1 MPTFNDPN
9 AENQNN
15 QPQPRFKPFS
25 VDEEM
30 MSPADQQLGNEVG
43 MLLQSQRDK
52 KLEDD
57 YFQTVRDNANAD
69 EETRFASADK
79 YFAERYGIETHRG
92 AAINSGNDYK
102 MKPFESSAAYENAL
116 VTMAEKGY
124 EGIASER
131 YKNLLASERLGD
143 EAATKAEIIK
153 QAQIETEEDVDDLS
167 KPYVTSPGVV
177 TYQKIR
183 QPRKQEDIDRDVA
196 EYRANVLGENFVALF
211 EHFRPD
217 LSEEGERIVRAVVK
231 NGSLPADEHMAFN
244 NLYAADPKQGDL
256 VKFLAEQAKET
267 EYDLNG
273 AAGRGMAGMLNQIIE
288 GAGEKIGQGLYRFS
302 SGLDAM
308 DYAWTGS
315 SADRLNRM
323 NRTER
328 DEYERLRAEGLG
340 EKQAIDNVAGQ
351 MQKRFLNEMLCLE
364 DRTRSRRAELALKDL
379 MAKREWEHYGY
390 WENAYIGAATTVP
403 YMAVT
408 AVPYAGFAV
417 NVFSHMQDVED
428 QIVRE
433 GGDPTKAQAA
443 RAIGAVAWSAI
454 EKMELKGFGRSLTKL
469 EKTVMWRH
477 LWQGQAKLALGE
489 LGTAAKTGGK
499 DILLNW
505 AKETGQEGLQGTIE
519 SIETDLGLDK
529 DAAAIF
535 KNALERTWDET
546 KNSAGTMAI
555 ISTAFPIGGAVIRA
569 PFQRRQMQDRESV
582 VAYITRQEQL
592 KNMLQGAYLSDQGTP
607 EMQTKRVTKAYN
619 EIQNVWD
626 ASATPQVAMEKYQEI
641 GYTEDEA
648 VKIAEYFDMRAEILR
663 NAAQLP
669 EAQGLRDAM
678 IAGNAFRVGQ
688 DTTFNP
694 ADLFHIINANIVTEE
709 VEVPTPGEAN
719 AAPQKALRVTVPMKD
734 ANGAETT
741 KDFTVV
747 VNNKTPD
754 IETPAFASSVAQAT
768 QGTEVQKTADEYLA
782 MSRDEKEA
790 FLLANDLKQGGNF
803 QVLDQDGKTIFSS
816 DALVQLARA
825 NSAFVRKGGNWT
837 LAHET
842 AHGIVAFARQM
853 GVFDPDADTTK
864 VMVKLFGGPTN
875 DKEAWNEEAMADA
888 FAEYLRGKY
897 DFKGLSRDER
907 GIVERVFDAVIDF
920 FKNAYYRLTGKTP
933 DPSAVELKA
942 REQAMDAVFEGI
954 RSGDFSGLSAFA
966 GIDFGE
972 DQAKDASQ
980 KPQEGHSTASAA
992 ETKNEPSATEEAAP
1006 AAPGTVSAP
1015 SAATTAAEERVKQ
1028 THAAQNGVKVT
1039 QATPTQ
1045 ASLQAQLARI
1055 EAKLA
1060 ELTAD
1065 PKGAAAN
1072 VPTPRKAPKGEETR
1086 ATPQGGVKFKVAWQ
1100 WIPRAELVTSDKAE
1114 YPQEF
1119 QPRDRAS
1126 RVASDLQVIENTRP
1140 GRFDPMK
1147 LAYSYDSDGGAPIVA
1162 GGNVVLSGNGRSM
1175 MLGRLAKEGR
1185 YADYLTKISD
1195 WADEYGIG
1203 RPPAGMK
1210 EPVLVQRI
1218 TSTDKRD
1225 DLLKIAELS
1234 NRAKILTRSEAE
1246 NAEADAKLI
1255 TPTMMRLF
1263 RPSEDGDLQAA
1274 SNADFMQAFISSAPD
1289 AKGLTNADGTPTDQ
1303 AVRRV
1308 QNALLSAVLGQD
1320 QTTRALLKTLLEK
1333 RGDLGLGDLYRALI
1347 KSSGA
1352 LLSNRTTKASF
1363 DLLPHIRRA
1372 VGQYVSWR
1380 SARLSN
1386 PSYTLD
1392 EHLRTSDMFA
1402 AAPSK
1407 ETEAVARL
1415 LEAGRF
1421 GRVLD
1426 KYNELV
1432 SRKAPDAQASFFA
1445 EDTAYQT
1452 LAKAERAV
1460 LLDGETPVTLDPTD
1474 AIAAEPLQ
1482 APPAEVT
1489 PAPVAVE
1496 PEPAPEAT
1504 ETTTETPAPAIPV
1517 AETFEPQPVRRGT
1530 ATIPARNAEK
1540 MVAYQVDKDGTPTTT
1555 KKVLPVGAYNLLR
1568 GPYDVRKPPKAS
1580 VQDKAGRGLGIGFT
1594 APTTDAQGR
1603 YWGKIFPHF
1612 QGNKTEM
1619 ADRTSQAIRKL
1630 MPKAE
1635 RESYKTVVDYFGGG
1649 GCWGLYHALTNFPNA
1664 DRLAINEWEQGRI
1677 AKIRL
1682 LHEKGAA
1689 VADEASKL
1697 IIEDLYAELKKACMV
1712 GEGNTESGSG
1722 TTIATKLEPLA
1733 ELYRNDDNKLGL
1745 IYAVVDCA
1753 HTMLANKV
1761 DAAGN
1766 PSFDAGFDA
1775 IIENLREDGK
1785 KAKEAADAFK
1795 ARGGQITY
1803 RQGDAANYAEAPAGT
1818 DVVAVCDPPYYL
1830 TAGYN
1835 GQVSVP
1841 IDANGMGWDYKTTR
1855 RMLDGLVDKGDAI
1868 VYTDEAWWFKETYTP
1883 DQQEDLFGGGSPF
1896 AQEQEILL
1904 GIINALDHFD
1914 VAGRVVGRQEVLGIN
1929 HGHKTTDG
1937 RAEGVAGTPRGAG
1950 ATAEDTAD
1958 GRGVQ
1963 GNHPGDAMGGLAA
1976 GAEGQDAGLLGDG
1989 AGRGR
1994 EGDTEQVAIARE
2006 IAAVQIE
2013 EAAADAG
2020 VDVTQQVAQ
2029 LIRSSVRQVREKH
2042 ILDYAKTVSKNAKA
2056 WIKRQEK
2063 ALDRQMAE
2071 EGYTEKVWNG
2081 TGVEDFNVF
2090 RLATREEHGS
2100 EPGAVGADKDIKMA
2114 FFSYQ
2119 ETTAENYA
2127 ALSSYDIDTDY
2138 ETLTHGATPNVRQ
2151 YYVNKG
2157 KCLEIDEAS
2166 WPTTYQAWTE
2176 TLRKAHADGYNS
2188 VLCRNAVDDQGARLP
2203 SKEGDPMEWLD
2214 FEGTN
2219 EAGSEYDGDADG
2231 FKTDILVVFDQP
2243 NDPGANRIKAADP
2256 VTFWDEKHG
2265 ELPIPLEMRAN
2276 RDFPDLRFS
2285 VTMGERAKEEARAA
2299 IEKYRPGIH
2308 GFVTNINGTLTPLDD
2323 AAINDIETYDTPK
2336 ERKAALLW
2344 FCKNTVRL
2352 PEDHAKVVEAIK
2364 TAERAKVDPMQFER
2378 PGDIIETYATFRP
2391 KAKPINPDKV
2401 PELTDRR
2408 DLGHGIVTY
2417 LVQDDKAGQS
2427 AMRKIINTHFGK
2439 DASPWCLLQGDG
2451 NGNLTD
2457 DAWYYWN
2464 DYNVLPKRVAFK
2476 DGRLCAFMATDG
2488 GRGEITAG
2496 DISRG
2501 AKPSSAEEWWDRN
2514 DAPHPGIPFR
2524 TKDEEGRT
2532 VEQELTTDGAIETIS
2547 ITKGDPKAKNGIFE
2561 AWNLTYHDTSSY
2573 YHVVTERRDGN
2584 PFRDQRFYKNGTLA
2598 VEINYQNNGRDH
2610 ITKSYGTNGRLYHIE
2625 ANRGQDYTRVDNYGD
2640 GIFKVV
2646 VHEYDRTHEEASFE
2660 EATAIMSES
2669 VGITQLAGI
2678 TREYLDAEGRLVS
2691 MDYQYIDGTMT
2702 ELRHG
2707 HKNVTVNDLNRLYL
2721 PQIKADDIIGLVEAA
2736 WNDGGAVITRISDMA
2751 NKDFPDIRH
2760 SVSSRKDAID
2770 FAKNG
2775 VLYGKTGNPTPLF
2788 HFVKSGRRFEDF
2800 DMSKSGPTMYGN
2812 AAYFFTNPKMAK
2824 NWGNFNGEDRLVVE
2838 AYSDIKNPYV
2848 DSAAG
2853 YEPDG
2858 NLDMDRFTRAT
2869 DEQFAEVVAKLEEM
2883 GWTVDGD
2890 YRYDGYSMVG
2900 GYKSGKPVY
2909 TNRGL
2914 AFLSNAIKKDG
2925 EKPSFGWAH
2934 SDAVKKALQSLGY
2947 DGVVGELEGYTQ
2959 IAVFDNK
2966 NIRMVDDSSSGIEG
2980 DTPRLGPVDDAAYLD
2995 AVKRGDRKTALRMI
3009 RKRFDDYVYTHTI
3022 DEDKAKQIF
3031 AEIAIAYAKENPDV
3045 TFGIRKDE
3053 RLLVPESVF
3062 PNSHQLFQ
3070 DQEFDEDGNPLYPE
3084 YEFDESLYDAGE
3096 LDGTSTLGFNVD
3108 YDYDLPTTMQ
3118 SMDLRGPY
3126 SANYVYL
3133 VAGDDEGSGL
3143 DAGERLI
3150 GNAKILSVLSIVNTK
3165 SEGGFESRHVHTF
3178 TNKSADIT
3186 FDDAGN
3192 VIPLSKRFGSDNP
3205 DVRFSVQTARETPQE
3220 RHSLMVGI
3228 KGADRAQ
3235 LAVGRL
3241 ETALRILDDWE
3252 ARRKGQGTRFN
3263 PPTDAEFRNDVYQK
3277 TGWWMGT
3284 DGMWRVEI
3292 PDLKP
3297 MQKAGSS
3304 RGKFMVNGLHTNDG
3318 DYFCLLD
3325 EICSHESLFNL
3336 YPGVKN
3342 YFVRIVDPDKTDYD
3356 GMFDSAVNKFTLTW
3370 NAVKRMRGEPSN
3382 VLTAGGLSTLTH
3394 EIQHAVQEIEN
3405 FARGG
3410 NSEYHGEKN
3419 YWRLAGEVEARNAA
3433 YRSFGVFENVSAQTR
3448 GPFDTVMA
3456 PWETEDVPTL
3466 KQFIVDKDGKTTDLS
3481 GRRVRRASVRRGN
3494 RPMKA
3499 EDVAAGFLAARI
3511 LAGKETSVE
3520 DADRMLKNVGLRVD
3534 GPAMLER
3541 AKALADRNR
3550 DRLRASVEAKSPEVV
3565 AALANANLQDRATD
3579 AFNTA
3584 ITTGAAAADP
3594 DIGVTMQ
3601 RTADRFA
3608 ARELQTAKGFTA
3620 AQMQAELPISLADAV
3635 FAVAEYEKTPE
3646 EKARLEEW
3654 KKKRDEEKTAAEEA
3668 RKADPDAETPIEEAE
3683 RLARD
3688 LSYREPSAE
3697 ERAYFD
3703 QLMDRARFADEARA
3717 QEELRQ
3723 KLADQK
3729 KKAAQAADNDNADND
3744 DNAEGAADEKDQAD
3758 AILPFDTVKRIA
3770 PVFESSELFAQFVVE
3785 WTTDHILKM
3794 HPELQ
3799 NREDL
3804 WKSPVAVKE
3813 LVKTSQH
3820 LLRDLAKQTLGSPS
3834 INSARNYVDQA
3845 IINLADYKTFRAI
3858 RKNVAHIY
3866 DRIHDNALRISRRK
3880 LVSELIY
3887 GKRDNAEDGPGFK
3900 GLRALAGVKGRFSAT
3915 AEAGDRAIDAKTEL
3929 WCRWLIPY
3937 LTMTEEAMQKEEDRL
3952 RAIITRHDTEDE
3964 AYGYNKEDNTQ
3975 YAEAKDRLALL
3986 NVYGGMVRWL
3996 PGKIIDAREQIL
4008 EQVNGKRQAFEQARA
4023 EREAEDKTIRD
4034 AIIAAVEAGAS
4045 DDYLHRSEVGDRLDR
4060 ILYSMNGNL
4069 TLEMQNLIRF
4079 CKDPAKR
4086 EAALLAIEDL
4096 SVIVSQGTER
4106 YRVTLATARKEVND
4120 GLAAYYGNAE
4130 VGIRHLMHD
4139 QVPEDVAKRIFT
4151 QSRQKVQTY
4160 GQLLQLYA
4168 TTIQAD
4174 YKENAEKHGRTANL
4188 ELMEQTLTPQDIAF
4202 HAWAVNWYAANREA
4216 LSDAVEEITG
4226 LGVTSPDRLYCPAR
4240 MDRDPDGFTAD
4251 AVAWSPVPSALN
4263 RRVVHGLDFS
4273 ESANFLS
4280 CVMEQA
4286 EVRAQTIGYGM
4297 TGIRLRDIIAHH
4309 ELQKAVRKH
4318 VGRADMRLVTD
4329 HVKDVLVQGAAKK
4342 DAIEWLA
4349 PLNFARK
4356 WMARFYLSGS
4366 IPSALKQLAS
4376 MPVWANAMLGGQ
4388 EIGLKKCLGYLTS
4401 VGTEDGRLA
4410 IEDLIKSDGFRA
4422 RYQMGWSEE
4431 IQNLLSNPSKNR
4443 LVRYFEK
4450 AYDKG
4455 MLVNKAVDA
4464 VSCLWMAQGFY
4475 RDAKALFERRGF
4487 TQEQAKDNALALTW
4501 SVCENGQQS
4510 GRIENLNKAQR
4521 HGGALV
4527 SAVFQFKTAFLL
4539 QNNYI
4544 IQAIRDT
4551 RAGTPG
4557 AKGRLARGLFI
4568 NTVYIPAFVG
4578 VVEAIWS
4585 AVLGEKEP
4593 PEDPEKAPQWLKD
4606 FAWSMIDG
4614 VTAPLFMTG
4623 SIIHAGF
4630 NTIFG
4635 KTGYDDN
4642 ASIPAVEGI
4651 MRVGKHA
4658 GKAIADTIALITPMD
4673 VAEEV
4678 TPEKVKEDLLRLAA
4692 DVAAPVRHV
4701 RRAIKNREEE

>member
-1 MPTFNDPN
+1 MPTFNDTN
-9 AENQNN
+9 EENQNN
-15 QPQPRFKPFS
+15 QLQPRFKPFS
-25 VDEEM
+25 ADEEM
-30 MSPADQQLGNEVG
+30 MSPSDQQLGNEVG
-43 MLLQSQRDK
+43 MLLQAQRDK

-57 YFQTVRDNANAD
+57 YFQTVRDNANVD
-69 EETRFASADK
+69 EETRFARADK
-79 YFAERYGIETHRG
+79 YFAERYGIETRRG

-131 YKNLLASERLGD
+131 YRNLLASERLGD

-244 NLYAADPKQGDL
+244 NLYSADPKQGDL

-273 AAGRGMAGMLNQIIE
+273 AAGRGMAGMLKQIIE

-315 SADRLNRM
+315 GADRLNRM

-340 EKQAIDNVAGQ
+340 EQQAIDNVAGQ
-351 MQKRFLNEMLCLE
+351 MQKRFLDEMLCLE

-428 QIVRE
+428 QIIRE

-443 RAIGAVAWSAI
+443 RAIGAVAWTAI

-477 LWQGQAKLALGE
+477 LWQGQAKMALGE
-489 LGTAAKTGGK
+489 LGTAAKIGGK

-535 KNALERTWDET
+535 KNAIERTWDET

-555 ISTAFPIGGAVIRA
+555 ISTAYPIGGAVIRA
-569 PFQRRQMQDRESV
+569 PIQRRKMQDRESV

-592 KNMLQGAYLSDQGTP
+592 KNMLQGAQLSDQGTP

-626 ASATPQVAMEKYQEI
+626 AAATPQVAMEKYQEI
-641 GYTEDEA
+641 GYTEDKA

-663 NAAQLP
+663 NAARLP
-669 EAQGLRDAM
+669 ETQGLRDAM
-678 IAGNAFRVGQ
+678 IAGNAFRVGH

-694 ADLFHIINANIVTEE
+694 ADLFHLINANIVTEE
-709 VEVPTPGEAN
+709 VEVPTPGAAN
-719 AAPQKALRVTVPMKD
+719 AAPQKALRVSVPMKD

-747 VNNKTPD
+747 VNNETPD
-754 IETPAFASSVAQAT
+754 IETPSFASSVAQAT
-768 QGTEVQKTADEYLA
+768 QGTEVQKTAEEYLA

-790 FLLANDLKQGGNF
+790 FLLANDLKKGGDF

-933 DPSAVELKA
+933 DPAAVELKA
-942 REQAMDAVFEGI
+942 REEALDAVFEGI

-972 DQAKDASQ
+972 DREKDAAQ
-980 KPQEGHSTASAA
+980 KPQEGPSTASAA

-1006 AAPGTVSAP
+1006 EAPGTVSAP

-1028 THAAQNGVKVT
+1028 AHAAQNGVKVT

-1072 VPTPRKAPKGEETR
+1072 VPTPRKTPKGEETR
-1086 ATPQGGVKFKVAWQ
+1086 ATPQGGVKFKIAWQ

-1175 MLGRLAKEGR
+1175 KLGQLAKEGR
-1185 YADYLTKISD
+1185 YADNLAKISD

-1218 TSTDKRD
+1218 TSTEKRE

-1274 SNADFMQAFISSAPD
+1274 SNADFMQAFIASAPD

-1320 QTTRALLKTLLEK
+1320 RTTRALLKTLLEK

-1352 LLSNRTTKASF
+1352 LLSNRSAKASF

-1386 PSYTLD
+1386 PRYTLD
-1392 EHLRTSDMFA
+1392 EHLRTRDMFA
-1402 AAPSK
+1402 GAPSK
-1407 ETEAVARL
+1407 EAEAVARL

-1432 SRKAPDAQASFFA
+1432 ALKAPDAQASFFA

-1460 LLDGETPVTLDPTD
+1460 LLEGETPVTLDPND
-1474 AIAAEPLQ
+1474 ALAAEPLQ

-1496 PEPAPEAT
+1496 PEP
-1504 ETTTETPAPAIPV
+1504 TTDEPAPAPAPV
-1517 AETFEPQPVRRGT
+1517 QEEATTFEPQPVRRGT
-1530 ATIPARNAEK
+1530 ATVPAQNAEK
-1540 MVAYQVDKDGTPTTT
+1540 IVAYNVNAEGQPTTD
-1555 KKVLPVGAYNLLR
+1555 KKILPVGAYNLLR

-1594 APTTDAQGR
+1594 APTHDAKGR
-1603 YWGKIFPHF
+1603 YWGKIFPLF

-1722 TTIATKLEPLA
+1722 TTIASKLEPMA
-1733 ELYRNDDNKLGL
+1733 ERYRNDENKLGL

-1753 HTMLANKV
+1753 RTMLANRT

-1775 IIENLREDGK
+1775 IIDNLREDGK

-1795 ARGGQITY
+1795 ARGGTIAY

-1855 RMLDGLVDKGDAI
+1855 RLLDGLVDKGDAI

-1883 DQQEDLFGGGSPF
+1883 DQQEDLFGGGSTF

-1950 ATAEDTAD
+1950 ETAEGAAD

-1963 GNHPGDAMGGLAA
+1963 GNHPGDALEGLAA
-1976 GAEGQDAGLLGDG
+1976 GAEGQDADLLGDG

-1994 EGDTEQVAIARE
+1994 EGDAESVALARE

-2013 EAAADAG
+2013 EAAADA
-2020 VDVTQQVAQ
+2020 DVQVTPKIANI
-2029 LIRSSVRQVREKH
+2029 IRSSVRQVREKH
-2042 ILDYAKTVSKNAKA
+2042 ILDYAKTVSTNAKA

-2063 ALDRQMAE
+2063 ALDRQMAAK
-2071 EGYTEKVWNG
+2071 GYTEKVWHG
-2081 TGVEDFNVF
+2081 TGVEDFDVF

-2100 EPGAVGADKDIKMA
+2100 KPGAIGADKDIKMA

-2138 ETLTHGATPNVRQ
+2138 ETLEHGATPNVRQ

-2157 KCLEIDEAS
+2157 KCLEIDEAN
-2166 WPTTYQAWTE
+2166 WPMDYQAWTE
-2176 TLRKAHADGYNS
+2176 TLRNAHADGYNS
-2188 VLCRNAVDDQGARLP
+2188 VRVKNAVDDQGARLP
-2203 SKEGDPMEWLD
+2203 RKEGDPMEWLD
-2214 FEGTN
+2214 YEGTN
-2219 EAGSEYDGDADG
+2219 EAGSEYDGEAGG
-2231 FKTDILVVFDQP
+2231 FKSDILVVFDQP
-2243 NDPGANRIKAADP
+2243 NDPGANRIKASDP

-2285 VTMGERAKEEARAA
+2285 VTMGKRAKEEARSA
-2299 IEKYRPGIH
+2299 IEKYRPDYGLWV
-2308 GFVTNINGTLTPLDD
+2308 GLTTSKIDAYEKTYQNETRKASTDDYGNMDDEFLDWMQGKEVD
-2323 AAINDIETYDTPK
+2323 LAVDDIAAFPTPK

-2344 FCKNTVRL
+2344 FCKDTVRL
-2352 PEDHAKVVEAIK
+2352 PEDAPKITDALK

-2378 PGDIIETYATFRP
+2378 PGDILEQFAEYRP
-2391 KAKPINPDKV
+2391 KGKPINPDKV
-2401 PELTDRR
+2401 PELTDRK
-2408 DLGHGIVTY
+2408 DMGHGIVTY
-2417 LVQDDKAGQS
+2417 LVQDDKAGQA
-2427 AMRKIINTHFGK
+2427 AMRQIINTHFGK
-2439 DASPWCLLQGDG
+2439 DANPWCLLQGDG
-2451 NGNLTD
+2451 NGNPTD
-2457 DAWYYWN
+2457 DAWDYWN
-2464 DYNVLPKRVAFK
+2464 NYNALPKRVAFK

-2488 GRGEITAG
+2488 GRSEITAG
-2496 DISRG
+2496 DIARD
-2501 AKPSSAEEWWDRN
+2501 AKPSDAEEWWDRN
-2514 DAPHPGIPFR
+2514 DAPHPGIPFK
-2524 TKDEEGRT
+2524 TKDEGGRT
-2532 VEQELTTDGAIETIS
+2532 VEQELMQDGAIETIS
-2547 ITKGDPKAKNGIFE
+2547 ITKGDPKAENGIFE
-2561 AWNLTYHDTSSY
+2561 VWNLTHDDTSSY

-2584 PFRDQRFYKNGTLA
+2584 PFSEQRFYKNGTLG
-2598 VEINYQNNGRDH
+2598 VEINFQNDGRDY
-2610 ITKSYGTNGRLYHIE
+2610 IKKTYRSNGQFNYFE
-2625 ANRGQDYTRVDNYGD
+2625 AQRGQDYTHVYTQGD
-2640 GIFKVV
+2640 GVSKGFLRID
-2646 VHEYDRTHEEASFE
+2646 VHEHGRSHEEVYFE
-2660 EATAIMSES
+2660 EATAGRREL
-2669 VGITQLAGI
+2669 VAI
-2678 TREYLDAEGRLVS
+2678 TREYTDEEGRQRI
-2691 MDYQYIDGTMT
+2691 MRYQYTDGALT
-2702 ELRHG
+2702 ELSYEHE
-2707 HKNVTVNDLNRLYL
+2707 NVTINELNRLYL
-2721 PQIKADDIIGLVEAA
+2721 PQIKADDIFGLVEAA

-2751 NKDFPDIRH
+2751 TKTPRFSVAKASEPTQIKSATDDTGAFDGTNPDVRYSVRTAWTPDFPKATCMTTRA
-2760 SVSSRKDAID
+2760 S
-2770 FAKNG
+2770 
-2775 VLYGKTGNPTPLF
+2775 L
-2788 HFVKSGRRFEDF
+2788 
-2800 DMSKSGPTMYGN
+2800 
-2812 AAYFFTNPKMAK
+2812 MAK
-2824 NWGNFNGEDRLVVE
+2824 HGELFNKAKAGGIRAATELVKDVVKP
-2838 AYSDIKNPYV
+2838 DKV
-2848 DSAAG
+2848 SAIA
-2853 YEPDG
+2853 
-2858 NLDMDRFTRAT
+2858 
-2869 DEQFAEVVAKLEEM
+2869 AEH
-2883 GWTVDGD
+2883 
-2890 YRYDGYSMVG
+2890 
-2900 GYKSGKPVY
+2900 P
-2909 TNRGL
+2909 
-2914 AFLSNAIKKDG
+2914 NAIVV
-2925 EKPSFGWAH
+2925 PAH
-2934 SDAVKKALQSLGY
+2934 AEEARGR
-2947 DGVVGELEGYTQ
+2947 
-2959 IAVFDNK
+2959 NK
-2966 NIRMVDDSSSGIEG
+2966 L
-2980 DTPRLGPVDDAAYLD
+2980 P
-2995 AVKRGDRKTALRMI
+2995 
-3009 RKRFDDYVYTHTI
+3009 
-3022 DEDKAKQIF
+3022 
-3031 AEIAIAYAKENPDV
+3031 IAYAKYICTTTGLDY
-3045 TFGIRKDE
+3045 
-3053 RLLVPESVF
+3053 
-3062 PNSHQLFQ
+3062 
-3070 DQEFDEDGNPLYPE
+3070 EDGIVQSVRAHHTGADAEHRLFVNPVFVGAVRRGRE
-3084 YEFDESLYDAGE
+3084 YIIVDDHITQGGTVNALRDHIESRGGKVVAV
-3096 LDGTSTLGFNVD
+3096 TSLTLS
-3108 YDYDLPTTMQ
+3108 Q
-3118 SMDLRGPY
+3118 
-3126 SANYVYL
+3126 
-3133 VAGDDEGSGL
+3133 GSS
-3143 DAGERLI
+3143 
-3150 GNAKILSVLSIVNTK
+3150 ILSPRKETIDEIKQKWPDIDDLLRAAGIAERADALT
-3165 SEGGFESRHVHTF
+3165 ESQLKYIAKF
-3178 TNKSADIT
+3178 SADT
-3186 FDDAGN
+3186 FRDRVASAG
-3192 VIPLSKRFGSDNP
+3192 
-3205 DVRFSVQTARETPQE
+3205 RE
-3220 RHSLMVGI
+3220 G
-3228 KGADRAQ
+3228 
-3235 LAVGRL
+3235 
-3241 ETALRILDDWE
+3241 
-3252 ARRKGQGTRFN
+3252 
-3263 PPTDAEFRNDVYQK
+3263 
-3277 TGWWMGT
+3277 
-3284 DGMWRVEI
+3284 
-3292 PDLKP
+3292 
-3297 MQKAGSS
+3297 
-3304 RGKFMVNGLHTNDG
+3304 
-3318 DYFCLLD
+3318 
-3325 EICSHESLFNL
+3325 
-3336 YPGVKN
+3336 
-3342 YFVRIVDPDKTDYD
+3342 
-3356 GMFDSAVNKFTLTW
+3356 
-3370 NAVKRMRGEPSN
+3370 
-3382 VLTAGGLSTLTH
+3382 
-3394 EIQHAVQEIEN
+3394 
-3405 FARGG
+3405 
-3410 NSEYHGEKN
+3410 
-3419 YWRLAGEVEARNAA
+3419 
-3433 YRSFGVFENVSAQTR
+3433 SFGVLRQGVR
-3448 GPFDTVMA
+3448 A
-3456 PWETEDVPTL
+3456 PQGYAGTEEDRQVAP
-3466 KQFIVDKDGKTTDLS
+3466 
-3481 GRRVRRASVRRGN
+3481 VRRASVRRGN
-3494 RPMKA
+3494 NPMKA
-3499 EDVAAGFLAARI
+3499 EDVAAGFLAARF

-3534 GPAMLER
+3534 APAMLER

-3565 AALANANLQDRATD
+3565 AALANANLQDRAAD
-3579 AFNTA
+3579 SFNTA

-3594 DIGVTMQ
+3594 DIGVSMQ

-3608 ARELQTAKGFTA
+3608 ARELQTSKGFTS

-3654 KKKRDEEKTAAEEA
+3654 KKKRDEENTAAEEA

-3723 KLADQK
+3723 KLAEQK
-3729 KKAAQAADNDNADND
+3729 KKDAQEANADNADND
-3744 DNAEGAADEKDQAD
+3744 DNDAEGADDEKAEAD

-3785 WTTDHILKM
+3785 WTTDHILKK

-3813 LVKTSQH
+3813 LVKTAQH

-3834 INSARNYVDQA
+3834 INAARNYVDQA
-3845 IINLADYKTFRAI
+3845 IINMADYKTFRAI

-3880 LVSELIY
+3880 LVRELIY

-3900 GLRALAGVKGRFSAT
+3900 GLRALAGIKGRFSAT
-3915 AEAGDRAIDAKTEL
+3915 TEAGDRAIDAKTEL

-3937 LTMTEEAMQKEEDRL
+3937 LTMTEEALQKEEDRL
-3952 RAIITRHDTEDE
+3952 RAIISRHDTEDE
-3964 AYGYNKEDNTQ
+3964 AYGYDKEDNTK
-3975 YAEAKDRLALL
+3975 YAESKDRLAML

-4096 SVIVSQGTER
+4096 SVIMSRGTER

-4130 VGIRHLMHD
+4130 VGIRHLMHE

-4188 ELMEQTLTPQDIAF
+4188 ELMEKTLTPQDIAF

-4240 MDRDPDGFTAD
+4240 MDRDPDGFTVD

-4263 RRVVHGLDFS
+4263 RRVAHGLDFN
-4273 ESANFLS
+4273 EAANFLT

-4309 ELQKAVRKH
+4309 ELQKAVSKH

-4356 WMARFYLSGS
+4356 WMARFYLSGN

-4388 EIGLKKCLGYLTS
+4388 EIGLQKCLGYLTS
-4401 VGTEDGRLA
+4401 VGTEDGRQA
-4410 IEDLIKSDGFRA
+4410 IEDLINSDGFKA

-4431 IQNLLSNPSKNR
+4431 IQNLLTHPSKNR

-4450 AYDKG
+4450 AYDSG
-4455 MLVNKAVDA
+4455 MMVNKAVDA

-4487 TQEQAKDNALALTW
+4487 TPEQAKDNALAITW

-4510 GRIENLNKAQR
+4510 GRIENMNKAQR

-4544 IQAIRDT
+4544 IQAISDT

-4568 NTVYIPAFVG
+4568 NTVYIPAFVA
-4578 VVEAIWS
+4578 VVNAIWS
-4585 AVLGEKEP
+4585 AVMGDQEP

-4606 FAWSMIDG
+4606 FAWSMIEG

-4630 NTIFG
+4630 DAIFG

-4692 DVAAPVRHV
+4692 DIAAPVRHV
-4701 RRAIKNREEE
+4701 RKAIKNRTED